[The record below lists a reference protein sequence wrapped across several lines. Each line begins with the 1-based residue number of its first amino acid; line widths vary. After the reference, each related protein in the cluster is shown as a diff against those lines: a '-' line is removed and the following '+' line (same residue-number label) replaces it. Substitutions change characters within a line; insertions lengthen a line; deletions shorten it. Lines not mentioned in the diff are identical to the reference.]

1 MTKPSFPSDTTV
13 GLSPIRL
20 TTAAFLV
27 ICGLLSTA
35 NATDPYV
42 VVLGIAQD
50 GGYPHAGCQKECC
63 APLFET
69 RKTGAMVSCLAIV
82 DPVTH
87 QRWILD
93 CTPNFPQQLALLDKL
108 EPQVQGGPLVDGIFL
123 THAHIGH
130 YSGLIHL
137 GREVIGAKAV
147 PVHAMPRMK
156 EFLTTN
162 GPWDQLVHL
171 RNIALQELQEGQAIN
186 LNDRIQLTPITVPHR
201 DEYSETVGF
210 RVAGPQRSI
219 LFIPDI
225 DKWEK
230 WNLSIEALV
239 KKVERSYLD
248 GTFFSGAE
256 LPNRSLA
263 EIPHPLIK
271 ESLQKF
277 IKMPD
282 KMRQSIHFIHLN
294 HTNPALRRGTYERK
308 LIRRAGMHVAREME
322 SFKL

>member
-1 MTKPSFPSDTTV
+1 MTILRFLHAVTHRRNTIKFATT
-13 GLSPIRL
+13 
-20 TTAAFLV
+20 TFLL
-27 ICGLLSTA
+27 ICGLLA
-35 NATDPYV
+35 PIKAADPYI

-63 APLFET
+63 APLFES

-82 DPVTH
+82 DPDTH

-108 EPQVQGGPLVDGIFL
+108 EPKVEGGPLVDGIFL

-137 GREVIGAKAV
+137 GREVIGAKSVAV
-147 PVHAMPRMK
+147 HVMPRMK
-156 EFLTTN
+156 EFLKSN

-171 RNIALQELQEGQAIN
+171 KNIALQDLQEDQVIK
-186 LNDRIQLTPITVPHR
+186 LNDRIELVAITVPHR

-210 RVAGPQRSI
+210 RVTGPQRSI

-230 WNLSIEALV
+230 WDLPIEALV

-263 EIPHPLIK
+263 EIPHPLIQ
-271 ESLQKF
+271 ESIQKF
-277 IKMPD
+277 IKMPE

-294 HTNPALRRGTYERK
+294 HTNPALRRGTTERRF
-308 LIRRAGMHVAREME
+308 IQRAGMRVAREMDI
-322 SFKL
+322 FKL

>member
-1 MTKPSFPSDTTV
+1 MTNLRFACVVTHHRNSINFA
-13 GLSPIRL
+13 
-20 TTAAFLV
+20 TATFFL
-27 ICGLLSTA
+27 ICGLLASA
-35 NATDPYV
+35 NAADPYI

-63 APLFET
+63 APLFES
-69 RKTGAMVSCLAIV
+69 RRTGAMVSCLAIV
-82 DPVTH
+82 DPDTH

-93 CTPNFPQQLALLDKL
+93 CTPNFPQQLALLNKL
-108 EPQVQGGPLVDGIFL
+108 EPKVEGGPLVDGIFL

-137 GREVIGAKAV
+137 GREVIGAKSV
-147 PVHAMPRMK
+147 PVHVMPRMK
-156 EFLTTN
+156 EFLKTN

-171 RNIALQELQEGQAIN
+171 ENIVLQDLQEDQVVK
-186 LNDRIQLTPITVPHR
+186 LNDRIELMAITVPHR

-210 RVAGPQRSI
+210 RVTGPQRSI

-230 WNLSIEALV
+230 WNLPIEALV

-263 EIPHPLIK
+263 EIPHPLIQ
-271 ESLQKF
+271 ESIQKF
-277 IKMPD
+277 IKMPE
-282 KMRQSIHFIHLN
+282 KMRHSIHFIHLN
-294 HTNPALRRGTYERK
+294 HTNPALRRGTTERK
-308 LIRRAGMHVAREME
+308 FIQRAGMRVAREME
-322 SFKL
+322 IFKL

>member
-1 MTKPSFPSDTTV
+1 MTPWRV
-13 GLSPIRL
+13 PIKFV
-20 TTAAFLV
+20 TATFLL
-27 ICGLLSTA
+27 ICGLIAPA
-35 NATDPYV
+35 NAADPYI

-63 APLFET
+63 APLFES
-69 RKTGAMVSCLAIV
+69 RKPGAMVSCLAIV
-82 DPVTH
+82 DPETH
-87 QRWILD
+87 QRGILD

-108 EPQVQGGPLVDGIFL
+108 EPKVHGGPLVDGIFL

-137 GREVIGAKAV
+137 GREVIGAKSV
-147 PVHAMPRMK
+147 PVHVMPRMK
-156 EFLTTN
+156 EFLKTN

-171 RNIALQELQEGQAIN
+171 ENIVLQDLQEDQVIK
-186 LNDRIQLTPITVPHR
+186 LNDRIELLPITVPHR

-210 RVAGPQRSI
+210 RVTGPQRSI

-230 WNLSIEALV
+230 WDLPIEGLV

-256 LPNRSLA
+256 LPNRSLE
-263 EIPHPLIK
+263 EIPHPLIQ
-271 ESLQKF
+271 ESIQKF
-277 IKMPD
+277 IKMPE

-294 HTNPALRRGTYERK
+294 HTNPALRRGTTERRF
-308 LIRRAGMHVAREME
+308 IQRAGMRGAREME
-322 SFKL
+322 IFKL